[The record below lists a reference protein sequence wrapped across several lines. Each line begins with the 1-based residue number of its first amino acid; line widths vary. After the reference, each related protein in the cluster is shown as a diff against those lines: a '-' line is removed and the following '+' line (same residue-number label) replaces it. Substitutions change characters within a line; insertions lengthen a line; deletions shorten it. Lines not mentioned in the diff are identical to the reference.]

1 MRQHFDRARRL
12 RRKILIDDEIQPSVL
27 QILARMR
34 RQIVTDNVNAPIGL
48 CALERVHTAAH
59 GLVCHINTAQTR
71 VLPHLLQYA
80 VVGQLVLLDT
90 LDDVDVYVIIKNL
103 VQTVKEAAHTQSVR
117 REFTVA
123 GNDEHILSLN
133 VRCKQSGGNPAG
145 FDHVL
150 SDMIQAAAL
159 PHIRVAGN
167 DRNADCDQPVDFL
180 THRYRVR
187 RGDNETV
194 NAALL
199 HASDGLE
206 IRTVRAVFQ
215 LLHQHIYII

>member
-1 MRQHFDRARRL
+1 MKSSRPF
-12 RRKILIDDEIQPSVL
+12 L

-80 VVGQLVLLDT
+80 VVGQLILLDA
-90 LDDVDVYVIIKNL
+90 LDDVDVYII
-103 VQTVKEAAHTQSVR
+103 VKISCR
-117 REFTVA
+117 RSRKPRTRSPCAV
-123 GNDEHILSLN
+123 NSRLPVTTTHILSLN
-133 VRCKQSGGNPAG
+133 VRCKQSGCNPAG

-159 PHIRVAGN
+159 PHH
-167 DRNADCDQPVDFL
+167 PS
-180 THRYRVR
+180 R
-187 RGDNETV
+187 R
-194 NAALL
+194 
-199 HASDGLE
+199 
-206 IRTVRAVFQ
+206 
-215 LLHQHIYII
+215 